1 MIAHKDDL
9 PRTEE
14 SRRPPR
20 MATYR
25 WGVPPS
31 WQERVAR
38 ERRERLMTSLDEERR
53 MLADRRLTA
62 AGEGPDARRA
72 ME

>member
-9 PRTEE
+9 PRAEE
-14 SRRPPR
+14 SRLPPR

-31 WQERVAR
+31 WQERAGR
-38 ERRERLMTSLDEERR
+38 ERRERLMTSLDDERR
-53 MLADRRLTA
+53 MLADRRLATV
-62 AGEGPDARRA
+62 D
-72 ME
+72 